1 MTAIQLINTIEISP
15 YDYANQEY
23 ESPKPSGWED
33 PEAWHQYWIQCISDK
48 GLDSLKPI
56 EPGSYFVDIQT
67 IGDAELEMILQ
78 TQISTREREDLK
90 NQALPL
96 LGGIFVFNESEIL
109 LEPMCC
115 CDLSHLAEWQ
125 AIYSVRSKH
134 WERLWIGHPWV
145 FYRVQNHEIE
155 FYH

>member
-67 IGDAELEMILQ
+67 IGDALAARANNPGLFDEVVNVGVAEIVAGVEPGPDPIAH
-78 TQISTREREDLK
+78 THHDGYD
-90 NQALPL
+90 PL
-96 LGGIFVFNESEIL
+96 LAIEASTA
-109 LEPMCC
+109 
-115 CDLSHLAEWQ
+115 SH
-125 AIYSVRSKH
+125 
-134 WERLWIGHPWV
+134 
-145 FYRVQNHEIE
+145 
-155 FYH
+155 